1 MGIAIVIALFLFAI
15 IGYIFYHSK
24 DKKKTQP
31 LYTQS
36 SSPKSNEPVI
46 KRVRL
51 TDQQIV
57 ALSAASFDKP
67 IYGENPSL
75 MHAQMPNGGAC
86 FNLRTIESLV
96 KHGYLKSDGKG
107 GYLLTPEGISGLRS
121 GMGF

>member
-1 MGIAIVIALFLFAI
+1 MEIALALLLAAIVGFFWYRSGA
-15 IGYIFYHSK
+15 
-24 DKKKTQP
+24 KTSNPPSHVQP
-31 LYTQS
+31 ASLES
-36 SSPKSNEPVI
+36 RDPAI

-67 IYGENPSL
+67 IYGENPSML
-75 MHAQMPNGGAC
+75 HAQMPNNAAC

-96 KHGYLKSDGKG
+96 KRGYLKSDGKG
-107 GYLLTPEGISGLRS
+107 GFLLTPEGMNGLRS